1 MKNKVKNAQF
11 ASKIE
16 NREIDIL
23 VGTQLISKGFH
34 FPKLYCIVVVDPD
47 LNSHGFDLRNSE
59 KNVQL
64 YYQLVGRAGREGDEA
79 SIFFQTFESDNHI
92 LKTISEQD
100 PYKFLEEETII
111 RREKNLPPFCRFI
124 SLIISSS
131 KQEESNN
138 FCVLVKR
145 IISKVKNIEILG
157 PVNAPIFKIK
167 NKFRSRLLI
176 RCSKNRLAQ
185 KSIWLM
191 LKKLKIP
198 SRIKLAVDVD
208 PLNFN

>member
-1 MKNKVKNAQF
+1 MLRIWA
-11 ASKIE
+11 
-16 NREIDIL
+16 
-23 VGTQLISKGFH
+23 
-34 FPKLYCIVVVDPD
+34 DPD
-47 LNSHGFDLRNSE
+47 PFLKFVTVPQVTKVVRN
-59 KNVQL
+59 Q
-64 YYQLVGRAGREGDEA
+64 YYKKSQIRCFM
-79 SIFFQTFESDNHI
+79 IFRIVESVWR
-92 LKTISEQD
+92 
-100 PYKFLEEETII
+100 Y
-111 RREKNLPPFCRFI
+111 
-124 SLIISSS
+124 SSWTRIDY
-131 KQEESNN
+131 NN

-145 IISKVKNIEILG
+145 TISKVKNIEILG